1 MLHRIIGVSAAHA
14 ALCFMAAVWHH
25 HALHAIQSGD
35 VSMMLIAVCV
45 CLAIVAGIR
54 LQLAVFTVVIASCVR
69 RFAPSLGYTLSQLAI
84 WLAPS
89 HFKKGIAVAVGLV
102 IASATHATAAP
113 MWPTSAPSSPVA
125 EAPQQAT
132 PSPIWPTSTLPSP
145 HVETP
150 GPALPS
156 PTWPTTNSERP
167 RENAAPAHSPSQQ
180 SEPTP
185 KEKPTPNQNT
195 EHKKEPAP
203 KEKRTYTVRKGD
215 SLSKIA
221 QKMKVDPDALYKAN
235 RSTVG
240 KNPNLIFPGQ
250 ELIVP

>member
-1 MLHRIIGVSAAHA
+1 MLHRIIGVSVAHA
-14 ALCFMAAVWHH
+14 TLCCMAAVWHQ

-54 LQLAVFTVVIASCVR
+54 LQLAVVTVIIASCVR
-69 RFAPSLGYTLSQLAI
+69 RFAPRLGHALSQLAV

-102 IASATHATAAP
+102 IATASHATAAP
-113 MWPTSAPSSPVA
+113 MWPTSAPELPVV
-125 EAPQQAT
+125 ETPQPAA
-132 PSPIWPTSTLPSP
+132 PSPNWPTSTLPSP
-145 HVETP
+145 QVETP

-167 RENAAPAHSPSQQ
+167 RESAAPAHSPSQQ

-185 KEKPTPNQNT
+185 KEKLGPN
-195 EHKKEPAP
+195 KKTAP
-203 KEKRTYTVRKGD
+203 EEKRTYTVRKGD

>member
-1 MLHRIIGVSAAHA
+1 V
-14 ALCFMAAVWHH
+14 
-25 HALHAIQSGD
+25 
-35 VSMMLIAVCV
+35 
-45 CLAIVAGIR
+45 
-54 LQLAVFTVVIASCVR
+54 
-69 RFAPSLGYTLSQLAI
+69 
-84 WLAPS
+84 
-89 HFKKGIAVAVGLV
+89 
-102 IASATHATAAP
+102 
-113 MWPTSAPSSPVA
+113 
-125 EAPQQAT
+125 
-132 PSPIWPTSTLPSP
+132 
-145 HVETP
+145 
-150 GPALPS
+150 
-156 PTWPTTNSERP
+156 
-167 RENAAPAHSPSQQ
+167 APAHSPSQQ